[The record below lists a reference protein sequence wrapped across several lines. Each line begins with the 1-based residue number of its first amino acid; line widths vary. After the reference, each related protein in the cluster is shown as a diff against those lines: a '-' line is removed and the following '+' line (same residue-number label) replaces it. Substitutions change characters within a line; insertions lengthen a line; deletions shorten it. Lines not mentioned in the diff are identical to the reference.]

1 MTETGYQIWLFVFGF
16 MGDPAGHENTRAKSR
31 ELLATPL
38 TRHRSGECTS
48 VAKSRAFQSSLAL
61 VQNVWANEMKKSL
74 SAASASTLR
83 CALLIGVV
91 RFVVSSYSP
100 CSSPGLVWKYMC
112 DMRERTTW
120 RRCYP
125 RLIHPKSSSR
135 RYGPAPCLRRLSK
148 AMRTWPRQGRIRV
161 RFPNGDRVINSWMN
175 SPSSHSPW
183 RVARERDFTPT
194 DWLAGENT
202 RESEY
207 APTEKCYCTWMHQ
220 DARQG
225 LSQQARPQ
233 SVDQSR
239 IHN

>member
-74 SAASASTLR
+74 SAASAGTLR

-91 RFVVSSYSP
+91 SFVVSSYSP

-125 RLIHPKSSSR
+125 RLFIQRVVPVDTAQHPVYEDFLKRCAPDHVKEGLGFAFLMAIELSTPGWIHPALILLEGLPESVISR
-135 RYGPAPCLRRLSK
+135 LL
-148 AMRTWPRQGRIRV
+148 
-161 RFPNGDRVINSWMN
+161 
-175 SPSSHSPW
+175 
-183 RVARERDFTPT
+183 T
-194 DWLAGENT
+194 D
-202 RESEY
+202 
-207 APTEKCYCTWMHQ
+207 
-220 DARQG
+220 
-225 LSQQARPQ
+225 
-233 SVDQSR
+233 
-239 IHN
+239 